1 VQIYYKLFSMSL
13 PRLRLIRLF
22 LRAMAGTDA
31 ARQIA
36 KIEAMLPGLNRS
48 VDMGVVSILSWYDKC
63 AFEASDDLASAS
75 VRAPPGSPCS
85 MNFSKVVL
93 AVGKL
98 KGRGATFLPH
108 CTTVKPERRRPEN
121 PSVLGGSAGA
131 GNGAFSTR
139 GPLEKAVSAQARE
152 RWRSAFRQVRKWLK
166 DGRPPAGA
174 AAQQGARLQSELLCP
189 VRTHPSVA
197 EDSELV
203 EFAANVDVVAR
214 EQLREAGC
222 SVQASMGGSLQVRP
236 TLTIHYG
243 RTGKYSN
250 ICIRCLG

>member
-31 ARQIA
+31 TRQIA

-63 AFEASDDLASAS
+63 AFEAKGALASAS
-75 VRAPPGSPCS
+75 AGWARGSQS
-85 MNFSKVVL
+85 STNFSKVVL

-98 KGRGATFLPH
+98 KGRGTAFLPH

-121 PSVLGGSAGA
+121 TGFLGSAGTRNA
-131 GNGAFSTR
+131 TSTTR
-139 GPLEKAVSAQARE
+139 GPLEKAAAAQARE
-152 RWRSAFRQVRKWLK
+152 RWRRARRRVRQWLK
-166 DGRPPAGA
+166 DGGQP
-174 AAQQGARLQSELLCP
+174 LCAP
-189 VRTHPSVA
+189 GTGPQPESPHTIKTHPGAA

-214 EQLREAGC
+214 EQLRDATCG
-222 SVQASMGGSLQVRP
+222 VQGRSIMSGSLQV
-236 TLTIHYG
+236 
-243 RTGKYSN
+243 
-250 ICIRCLG
+250 CLALFR